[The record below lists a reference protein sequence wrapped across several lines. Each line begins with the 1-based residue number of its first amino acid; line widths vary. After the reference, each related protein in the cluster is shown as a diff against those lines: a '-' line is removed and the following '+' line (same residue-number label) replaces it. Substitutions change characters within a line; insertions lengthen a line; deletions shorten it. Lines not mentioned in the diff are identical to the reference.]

1 MPQNLFAACRENGEL
16 VVKRVRLNN
25 DVQQAV
31 VELFIDQELQFRAG
45 GMSEIKFDGSWKP
58 DEDEVLTLD
67 ILADRLGD
75 VQAFVGTIEANA
87 IAIPNLDARNFDQQ
101 IIRALFTGTTQDKK
115 TKVLIQQ
122 FSPRQMISRKF
133 SLLQDGNTFRKLN
146 DTAFTF
152 DSSLAGIAE
161 DGKLK
166 FKSYHKMRTI
176 VNLSDVYRD
185 ATDQEVLNFGNHP
198 TLEVVDCDEFARLAD
213 QTIRKLIHA
222 LIRSNTLDNYDAAT
236 IESGASAVGIN
247 VTARN
252 GKIVIPTKLGEIKRF
267 LQFLDDGLYRAQLTG
282 HRYVTNS
289 KRRT

>member
-1 MPQNLFAACRENGEL
+1 MPQNLFVACSENGEL
-16 VVKRVRLNN
+16 VVKRVSLNN

-31 VELFIDQELQFRAG
+31 VDLFDEQENQFRAG
-45 GMSEIKFDGSWKP
+45 GMREIEFDGSWKP

-67 ILADRLGD
+67 ILGDKLGD
-75 VQAFVGTIEANA
+75 VQAFVDTIEANA
-87 IAIPNLDARNFDQQ
+87 IAIPDLDAMKFGQQ
-101 IIRALFTGTTQDKK
+101 KIRALFIGTTQGKK

-122 FSPRQMISRKF
+122 FSTRQMLSRKF
-133 SLLQDGNTFRKLN
+133 SLLQDGNTFRKLS

-166 FKSYHKMRTI
+166 FKSFHKMRTI
-176 VNLSDVYRD
+176 VNLSDVYRE
-185 ATDQEVLNFGNHP
+185 ATDQEVLNFGDHP
-198 TLEVVDCDEFARLAD
+198 TFEVVDRDEFVRLAD

-222 LIRSNTLDNYDAAT
+222 LMRSNTLDEYDAAA
-236 IESGASAVGIN
+236 IESGANSVDIN

-252 GKIVIPTKLGEIKRF
+252 GKVVMPTRLGEIKQF

-289 KRRT
+289 KRRA